1 MHFTSLE
8 QGNEVTI
15 LKDVQIWAVT
25 SFGNKMTKS
34 TADLE
39 SETKIRETSGLFS
52 LGCEQEKKKKKKRQ
66 ELILAYLELKQQIVM
81 FCFVSNSTEGFDFSL
96 LEMIF

>member
-52 LGCEQEKKKKKKRQ
+52 LGCEQEKKKKRQ

-81 FCFVSNSTEGFDFSL
+81 FCF
-96 LEMIF
+96 

>member
-39 SETKIRETSGLFS
+39 SETKIRETSRLFS
-52 LGCEQEKKKKKKRQ
+52 LGCEQEKKKKRQ

-81 FCFVSNSTEGFDFSL
+81 FCF
-96 LEMIF
+96 

>member
-1 MHFTSLE
+1 
-8 QGNEVTI
+8 
-15 LKDVQIWAVT
+15 
-25 SFGNKMTKS
+25 MTKS

-52 LGCEQEKKKKKKRQ
+52 LGCEQEKKKKKRQ

-81 FCFVSNSTEGFDFSL
+81 FCF
-96 LEMIF
+96 

>member
-1 MHFTSLE
+1 
-8 QGNEVTI
+8 
-15 LKDVQIWAVT
+15 
-25 SFGNKMTKS
+25 MTKS